1 MQNGMKMCLF
11 KLSKACIGISMQNKT
26 AYSTMQ
32 TENSQLAFFAF
43 SNNRYFVVK
52 TPSIKNR

>member
-1 MQNGMKMCLF
+1 MKMCLF
-11 KLSKACIGISMQNKT
+11 KLSKACIGISTQNKT
-26 AYSTMQ
+26 AYSTIQ

-43 SNNRYFVVK
+43 SNKRYFVVK